1 MFDLNFKDFLDLNES
16 GIRFVSYDS
25 YGNVT
30 VDINGK
36 RYMYQGEAGYIQRVW
51 QKARFKPG
59 SALND
64 LKKYAKLVDKS
75 TVRG

>member
-1 MFDLNFKDFLDLNES
+1 MFDLDFKSFLNES
-16 GIRFVSYDS
+16 GIRFMSYDS

-36 RYMYQGEAGYIQRVW
+36 RYTYQGDAAYIRNLW
-51 QKARFKPG
+51 QKARYKPG

-64 LKKYAKLVDKS
+64 LKKYAKLIDKS
-75 TVRG
+75 VSNL